1 MSSYGVDV
9 LAFGPHPDDVE
20 LFCGGVLIRMA
31 DLGHSTAVVD
41 LSRGERAS
49 NGTLEERER
58 ETEAASKVLGL
69 RFRENLGLP
78 DTFIGAD
85 AVHDQG
91 VDSQLAKVV
100 EVLRRR
106 RPEIVLVPWI
116 EERHPD
122 HAAAGQLLTRALFF
136 SGVRKFETRDN
147 AERFVPRQV
156 LYYQM
161 RHRMPPTFVVDTSLA
176 AERKFKAVAC
186 YSSQLVTPPDGTPTL
201 IGSGRAASAIE
212 ARDRYFGTMIGATH
226 GEALRMPNTPGLVD
240 LVGHLRAN
248 PFTDA
253 HAFEPLR

>member
-1 MSSYGVDV
+1 MSGYGVDA

-31 DLGHSTAVVD
+31 DLGYSTAVVD

-49 NGTLEERER
+49 NGTPEERAR
-58 ETEAASKVLGL
+58 ETDAASQVLGL

-78 DTFIGAD
+78 DTFIGAES
-85 AVHDQG
+85 AHERG
-91 VDSQLAKVV
+91 VDSQLATVV

-122 HAAAGQLLTRALFF
+122 HAAAGELLTRAIFF
-136 SGVRKFETRDN
+136 AGVRKFETRDN

-161 RHRMPPTFVVDTSLA
+161 RHRMQPTFVVDTSLA
-176 AERKFKAVAC
+176 AERKFQAVAC
-186 YSSQLVTPPDGTPTL
+186 YSSQLVAPPDGTPTL

-212 ARDRYFGTMIGATH
+212 ARDRYFGSMIGATH

-248 PFTDA
+248 PFSES
-253 HAFEPLR
+253 HAFEPFR